1 VKRVVITGGTAG
13 IGKAGA
19 LELAR
24 RGGALTILARDEA
37 RGHETVAEIERTG
50 QGASAEFVRTDLAD
64 LESVRESASLLLGR
78 HNRIDVLIANAGVHL
93 TEARRTRD
101 GFDQMLAANYL
112 GHYLL
117 TRLLTGAIEAASPA
131 RIVVVG
137 SEAYRLAGR
146 LDTEAFEDI
155 GEYGRVGSFR
165 AYGRT
170 KLLDILFAFELARRL
185 RGTGVTVNGVDPGTV
200 STGLYEQIPG
210 FRTLAPRLTRTP
222 FVRTPDQGARMIVKL
237 ADDPSLAE
245 VSGQFFSSVP
255 GARMLPRHRALR
267 DVELQRRVWDRTAE
281 LVGLTA

>member
-13 IGKAGA
+13 IGKAA
-19 LELAR
+19 SLELAR
-24 RGGALTILARDEA
+24 RGAALTILARDDD
-37 RGHETVAEIERTG
+37 RGRETVAEIERTVP
-50 QGASAEFVRTDLAD
+50 GAPAEFLRTDLAD
-64 LESVRESASLLLGR
+64 LESVRATAGLLLER
-78 HNRIDVLIANAGVHL
+78 HDRIDVLIANAGVHP
-93 TEARRTRD
+93 TEARRTEG

-117 TRLLTGAIEAASPA
+117 TRLLTGAIEAASPS

-146 LDTEAFEDI
+146 LDPEAFEDM
-155 GEYGRVGSFR
+155 GEYGHIGSFR

-185 RGTGVTVNGVDPGTV
+185 QRTGVTVNGVDPGTV

-210 FRTLAPRLTRTP
+210 FRRLAPRLTRTP
-222 FVRTPDQGARMIVKL
+222 LVRTPEQGARMIVKL
-237 ADDPSLAE
+237 AGDPSLAE
-245 VSGQFFSSVP
+245 ASGQFFSSVP

-267 DVELQRRVWDRTAE
+267 DAELQRRVWERTAE
-281 LVGLTA
+281 LVGLG